1 LPESAA
7 REPCGIVGFARSDW
21 SDDKF
26 REEMRAAVSESAC
39 KLIHWEELA
48 RRMYYVRGNFD
59 DDAGSSYAALRGAVR
74 DELGIPEHVLMQLS
88 TPPGFYGTIA
98 ERLGA
103 AALAQSE
110 NGWRRVII
118 EKPFGQDAK
127 SAMKLEGD
135 VS

>member
-1 LPESAA
+1 MCAA
-7 REPCGIVGFARSDW
+7 ISMT
-21 SDDKF
+21 
-26 REEMRAAVSESAC
+26 MRGRVTPRFVER
-39 KLIHWEELA
+39 I
-48 RRMYYVRGNFD
+48 
-59 DDAGSSYAALRGAVR
+59 GAVR
-74 DELGIPEHVLMQLS
+74 DELGIPEHVLMHLS

>member
-1 LPESAA
+1 MT
-7 REPCGIVGFARSDW
+7 
-21 SDDKF
+21 
-26 REEMRAAVSESAC
+26 MRGRVTPRFVER
-39 KLIHWEELA
+39 I
-48 RRMYYVRGNFD
+48 
-59 DDAGSSYAALRGAVR
+59 GAVR
-74 DELGIPEHVLMQLS
+74 DELGIPEQVLIHLS
-88 TPPGFYGTIA
+88 TPRGFSGTIA

-110 NGWRRVII
+110 NAWRRVII